1 MNMRICVAFPFF
13 CGNNALCLIDTVL
26 CSIII
31 SFCVLHQSHP
41 IHIHIYKLNTY
52 IYVCIYGGVLLTKFK
67 PCAIRAQNRGNRII
81 QVTDWEPKEMLRK
94 CLDLATGLLNKIV
107 L

>member
-1 MNMRICVAFPFF
+1 M
-13 CGNNALCLIDTVL
+13 
-26 CSIII
+26 
-31 SFCVLHQSHP
+31 
-41 IHIHIYKLNTY
+41 Y
-52 IYVCIYGGVLLTKFK
+52 IRGVLLTKFK